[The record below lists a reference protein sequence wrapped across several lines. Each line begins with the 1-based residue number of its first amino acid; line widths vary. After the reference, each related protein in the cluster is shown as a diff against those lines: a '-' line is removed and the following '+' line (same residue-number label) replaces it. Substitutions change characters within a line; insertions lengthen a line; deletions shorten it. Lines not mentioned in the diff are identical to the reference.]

1 MRLFILPRCVVD
13 EMSACD
19 IGCDEYGYPVRR
31 GPVVT
36 EQMVAFGKAAFFARH
51 LGDMDGMIEAIYIAM
66 HTARPLSEGPV

>member
-1 MRLFILPRCVVD
+1 MVNSAFEKISAGLNDALDIARC
-13 EMSACD
+13 
-19 IGCDEYGYPVRR
+19 Y
-31 GPVVT
+31 PVVT